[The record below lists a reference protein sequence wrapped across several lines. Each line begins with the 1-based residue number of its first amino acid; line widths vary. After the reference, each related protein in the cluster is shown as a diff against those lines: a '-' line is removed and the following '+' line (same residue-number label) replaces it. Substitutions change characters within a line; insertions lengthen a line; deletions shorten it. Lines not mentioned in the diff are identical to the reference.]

1 MLQLLRFKRGF
12 NDLELTRNLFT
23 LTRPLKINTIPLFL
37 TRVFIQGIVT
47 QSQWPPT
54 GQHTEL
60 TKKDQLSSM
69 KFSFPFRYGLM
80 FLCGERFGHC
90 SLDSSARPPMPT
102 SLSRMKSLCRQTV
115 RSPQVKELLF
125 QEGTPKAI
133 LFFMEPH
140 FFRRQVASSQNEVCK
155 PSICFKN
162 KVNVITESFI
172 WKITCS
178 LATYPP

>member
-1 MLQLLRFKRGF
+1 M
-12 NDLELTRNLFT
+12 
-23 LTRPLKINTIPLFL
+23 
-37 TRVFIQGIVT
+37 IVT